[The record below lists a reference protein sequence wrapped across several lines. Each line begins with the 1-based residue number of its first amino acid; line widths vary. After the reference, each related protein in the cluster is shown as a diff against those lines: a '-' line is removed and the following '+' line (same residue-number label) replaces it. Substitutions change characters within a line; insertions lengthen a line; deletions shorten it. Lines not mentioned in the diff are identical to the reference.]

1 MMSAVRTDVVVL
13 DVRLH
18 GRTIGTLTRL
28 PDDRNLFA
36 FDSEY
41 VNDRD
46 RPTFSLSFKDSL
58 GGLITQLPP
67 TQTRLAPFFS
77 NLLPEGTLRDYLAK
91 RANVKPQREF
101 FLAAALGQD
110 LPGAVQITS
119 RDSASFADSTET
131 EHEAGDEATQVLHFS
146 LAGVQLKFSAVEK
159 ATGGLT
165 VPADG
170 VGGAWIVK
178 LPSQT
183 FAGVPEN
190 EFAMMELARQIGI
203 DVPETRLL
211 PVAQIGGIPAGI
223 ELLGDTAF
231 AIKRFD
237 RGPKGQLIH
246 IEDFAQVFG
255 VYPERKYERASY
267 RNIARVL
274 WIETGEAGIVEF
286 VRRLVFNALIG
297 NADMHLKNWSL
308 IYPDSRQAQLAP
320 ACDYVAT
327 IAYLRDD
334 ALALNLVDSK
344 KFSSLTLEQF
354 ARLATKAGLPEKI
367 TLDAATDTVHV
378 FRSAWRDFDN
388 QALSGKTRDAIDKH
402 LSTIPLW
409 RTSVAPSGR
418 G

>member
-1 MMSAVRTDVVVL
+1 MKSAVMTDVIVL
-13 DVRLH
+13 DVQLH

-28 PDDRNLFA
+28 PDDRNVFA
-36 FDSEY
+36 FESEY
-41 VNDRD
+41 INSSD
-46 RPTFSLSFKDSL
+46 RPTLSLSFKDSL

-77 NLLPEGTLRDYLAK
+77 NLLPEGTLREYLAK
-91 RANVKPQREF
+91 RAQVKPQREF

-110 LPGAVQITS
+110 LPGAVQITPREGTS
-119 RDSASFADSTET
+119 LPDSSQSQ
-131 EHEAGDEATQVLHFS
+131 HEPDAEVKQVLHFS
-146 LAGVQLKFSAVEK
+146 LAGVQLKFSAVER

-183 FAGVPEN
+183 FAEVPEN
-190 EFAMMELARQIGI
+190 EFAMMELARKVGI

-211 PVAQIGGIPAGI
+211 PVAQISGIPAGI

-231 AIKRFD
+231 AVKRFD
-237 RGPKGQLIH
+237 RGPNGQLIH

-255 VYPERKYERASY
+255 VYPDRKYDRASY

-308 IYPDSRQAQLAP
+308 IYPDSRRAQLAP
-320 ACDYVAT
+320 AYDYVAT
-327 IAYLRDD
+327 IAYLTDE
-334 ALALNLVDSK
+334 AMALNLVDDK
-344 KFSSLTLEQF
+344 KFSSVTLEQF
-354 ARLATKAGLPEKI
+354 ARLAGKAGLPEKI
-367 TLDAATDTVHV
+367 TLDAARDTVDA
-378 FRSAWRDFDN
+378 FRSVWRNFEN
-388 QALSGKTRDAIDKH
+388 EALSVKTRDAIDKH
-402 LSTIPLW
+402 LNTVPLW
-409 RTSVAPSGR
+409 RASVASSRR